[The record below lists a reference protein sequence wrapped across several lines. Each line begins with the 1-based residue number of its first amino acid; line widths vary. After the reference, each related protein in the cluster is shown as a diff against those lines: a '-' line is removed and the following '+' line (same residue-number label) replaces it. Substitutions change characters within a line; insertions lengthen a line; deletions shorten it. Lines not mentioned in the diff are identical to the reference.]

1 MLMIK
6 ICNGQIIE
14 TEIKNF
20 KNALSFAK
28 CVLEEEGIEETLN
41 NKNFINSIGREKY
54 FRNKNLIAYLK

>member
-28 CVLEEEGIEETLN
+28 CVLEEGE
-41 NKNFINSIGREKY
+41 
-54 FRNKNLIAYLK
+54 